1 MIKTSAIIISAGLI
15 LGGLTAPVNRAT
27 QQIAKKNTINECISM
42 RNANPTERVS
52 TKNANP
58 TEIHYEFDKLKSD
71 DYIENPFY
79 YSDSY
84 TLTPEERDL
93 VERTIMHEA
102 GWCPDYRL
110 LILTAQCFRNDCE
123 LNGWRPAEVFSKC
136 GYAAMSYVNPRS
148 RKAVSDV
155 FDRKIKCVNEDIF
168 CFYNRNL
175 VSSTLH
181 ESQRLAI
188 DIDGNRFFY

>member
-1 MIKTSAIIISAGLI
+1 MIRTSAIIISAGII
-15 LGGLTAPVNRAT
+15 LVGLTAPVNRVAR
-27 QQIAKKNTINECISM
+27 QITRKAAITEYVSM
-42 RNANPTERVS
+42 
-52 TKNANP
+52 KNANSA
-58 TEIHYEFDKLKSD
+58 EIRYEFDKLKSD

-79 YSDSY
+79 YADSY
-84 TLTPEERDL
+84 ELTPEERDL

-102 GWCPDYRL
+102 GWHPDYRI

-123 LNGWRPAEVFSKC
+123 LNGWRPAEAYSKC
-136 GYAAMSYVNPRS
+136 GYAAMSYSNPRS

-155 FDRKIKCVNEDIF
+155 FDRKIKYVEEDIF
-168 CFYNRNL
+168 CYYNCNL
-175 VSSTLH
+175 VSSPQH